1 MKRFS
6 YYLFTLLAIAII
18 GLFVIKLPN
27 GETVFSLNDLLRS
40 VKRVQT
46 IIPNDIELPNI
57 STTQEKQVNVYMWV
71 DEKGVTHYSDMPI
84 KGAKQ
89 AELPE
94 LTVLP
99 AEKVEW
105 PEGQIPRDKM
115 RKDNE
120 NEQSYFERINTLK
133 IDAELAKKQLELR
146 AKQQQELLN
155 NL

>member
-18 GLFVIKLPN
+18 GLCVIKLPN

-105 PEGQIPRDKM
+105 PEAQIPRDKM

-120 NEQSYFERINTLK
+120 NEKSYFERINTLK

>member
-6 YYLFTLLAIAII
+6 YYLFTLLAIVII

-27 GETVFSLNDLLRS
+27 GETVFSVDDLLRS
-40 VKRVQT
+40 VKRVLT

-94 LTVLP
+94 ATVLP
-99 AEKVEW
+99 AKKVEW
-105 PEGQIPRDKM
+105 PEVQIPRDKM

-120 NEQSYFERINTLK
+120 NEKSYFERINTLK